1 MPIREEIKSILA
13 KENLTMSDLAE
24 KISEKTGK
32 NCSLQSISQRLLRGT
47 LTFNDAEVI
56 AEILGYD
63 LKFKKK

>member
-32 NCSLQSISQRLLRGT
+32 KCSLQSISQRLLRGT
-47 LTFNDAEVI
+47 LTFNDAEFI

-63 LKFKKK
+63 LKFTKK